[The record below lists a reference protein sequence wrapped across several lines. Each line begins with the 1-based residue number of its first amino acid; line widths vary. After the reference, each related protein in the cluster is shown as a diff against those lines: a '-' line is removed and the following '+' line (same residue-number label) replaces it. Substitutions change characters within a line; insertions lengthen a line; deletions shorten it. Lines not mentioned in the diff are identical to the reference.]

1 MAIQFPQ
8 DPTDGQ
14 VYPDYALGDDPLDN
28 GLTYYWSDA
37 DGAWQVSCD
46 ASDEYVKRAGD
57 DMSGFLFLRDN
68 IGQTQL
74 ATDEAH
80 ATTKAYVDRRFTEL
94 EEEIDGIAPSVQRG
108 TWKYNAN
115 EQSANRNPGAGYFYL
130 QKLVTPNMTVVSTY
144 AEANQLVISN
154 TNADGQAQSFGTAE
168 AGYIISMFNVEDD
181 GYFLGEIE
189 VIGTDAGGYRVF
201 TFAPD
206 SAALQPVNN
215 KLARLN
221 IFEQP
226 SGGSASDFLN
236 KTQNDQIGLKD
247 DRDILYKV
255 ACSDGSSSRGV
266 QFKLDTDKDL
276 FKVVSSTGT
285 DQFKIENNQITLDA
299 SSSTYI
305 RRNSYLS
312 YGDASYECKV
322 YGKLNVGY
330 GQYARLVAKTSEA
343 ESNKGSSGTQGPG
356 SAGQVLKSNGSSKT
370 PYWGSA
376 GAAFRHGTSTNPSLS
391 TGEGYFNT
399 DQRVLYI
406 GL

>member
-8 DPTDGQ
+8 NPADGQ
-14 VYPDYALGDDPLDN
+14 VYPDYSLGDDPLDN

-57 DMSGFLFLRDN
+57 DMSGYLFLRDT

-74 ATDEAH
+74 ATHEAH

-108 TWKYNAN
+108 TWKYNGN
-115 EQSANRNPGAGYFYL
+115 EQSANRDPGAGYFYL
-130 QKLVTPNMTVVSTY
+130 QKLVTPTMTVVSTY

-154 TNADGQAQSFGTAE
+154 TNADGQTQTFGTAQAE
-168 AGYIISMFNVEDD
+168 YIISMFNVEDD

-189 VIGTDAGGYRVF
+189 VVGTDAGGYRVF
-201 TFAPD
+201 TFTPD

-226 SGGSASDFLN
+226 SGGNASDFLN

-247 DRDILYKV
+247 DRDIIYKV
-255 ACSDGSSSRGV
+255 ACSAGTTAHGL
-266 QFKLDTDKDL
+266 QFKFDDSKEHFKITSSAGTDK
-276 FKVVSSTGT
+276 FTV
-285 DQFKIENNQITLDA
+285 ENDSITLDP
-299 SSSTYI
+299 SHTYI
-305 RRNSYLS
+305 RRNSYLA
-312 YGDASYECKV
+312 YGDGSYVCNI
-322 YGKLNVGY
+322 YGKLNVSY
-330 GQYARLVAKTSEA
+330 SSYSRLLAKTSEG
-343 ESNKGSSGTQGPG
+343 ESDKGSTGTTGTG
-356 SAGQVLKSNGSSKT
+356 TAGQVLKSNGSNKT

-376 GAAFRHGTSTNPSLS
+376 GAAFRYGTSTNPSLS

>member
-1 MAIQFPQ
+1 
-8 DPTDGQ
+8 
-14 VYPDYALGDDPLDN
+14 
-28 GLTYYWSDA
+28 
-37 DGAWQVSCD
+37 
-46 ASDEYVKRAGD
+46 
-57 DMSGFLFLRDN
+57 
-68 IGQTQL
+68 
-74 ATDEAH
+74 
-80 ATTKAYVDRRFTEL
+80 
-94 EEEIDGIAPSVQRG
+94 
-108 TWKYNAN
+108 
-115 EQSANRNPGAGYFYL
+115 
-130 QKLVTPNMTVVSTY
+130 
-144 AEANQLVISN
+144 
-154 TNADGQAQSFGTAE
+154 
-168 AGYIISMFNVEDD
+168 MFNVEDD

-226 SGGSASDFLN
+226 SGGSASDFLS

-255 ACSDGSSSRGV
+255 ACSDGNSSRGV

-276 FKVVSSTGT
+276 FKVINSAGT
-285 DQFKIENNQITLDA
+285 DHFRVEDNQIVLDPA
-299 SSSTYI
+299 NTYI
-305 RRNSYLS
+305 RRNSYLA
-312 YGDASYECKV
+312 YGNSSYECKV
-322 YGKLNVGY
+322 YSKLNVGY
-330 GQYARLVAKTSEA
+330 GQYARLLAKTSEA

-356 SAGQVLKSNGSSKT
+356 AAGQVLKSNGSSKT

-376 GAAFRHGTSTNPSLS
+376 GAAFRYGTSTNPSLS